1 MHSRG
6 RSQSTPVSSSALKQ
20 LDKEYELVGE
30 SLSVGRWRTFGAITV
45 PLSLEGILENA
56 MYLFVNAM
64 TPSRP

>member
-1 MHSRG
+1 M
-6 RSQSTPVSSSALKQ
+6 
-20 LDKEYELVGE
+20 GE